1 MEKSLKPGLTIAT
14 FLKLTKLIAS
24 TLGKA
29 STIPAQIILGNE
41 SADLDS
47 TFGPIMLGYLKGLTM
62 NAWMRE
68 AGENEKDVSALIKE
82 HAKITMFHIPVI
94 NLRRRNMAS
103 RFENKLFF
111 EDYMIDEEDLVTLDD
126 IDFMELRDN

>member
-29 STIPAQIILGNE
+29 SAIPAQIILGNE

-82 HAKITMFHIPVI
+82 HAKTTMFHIPVI

-111 EDYMIDEEDLVTLDD
+111 EDYMIVVEDLVTLDD